1 MAKTFYTERDIE
13 DLHQRGVMV
22 LDVDDS
28 VVITDLGREK
38 ALALGIRLARRGS
51 SSSASPAAQTSSQAE
66 LVAKIK
72 TAVIARLGND
82 IDANLVETVI
92 QRVLAQIK

>member
-1 MAKTFYTERDIE
+1 
-13 DLHQRGVMV
+13 
-22 LDVDDS
+22 
-28 VVITDLGREK
+28 
-38 ALALGIRLARRGS
+38 
-51 SSSASPAAQTSSQAE
+51 
-66 LVAKIK
+66 VAKIK